1 MTDLILYYYNSL
13 SQKAIWYLKI
23 FVGLEQFDNF
33 TIMNNFTLEFVK
45 NPDSGAYFSTLS
57 GPVIRSGNHR
67 STQHTKWF

>member
-45 NPDSGAYFSTLS
+45 NPDSGA
-57 GPVIRSGNHR
+57 
-67 STQHTKWF
+67 